1 MYHRIPHNDLSM
13 FLTMYLN
20 SHNIIILL
28 LLSKLI
34 ESRHKEEIKKGATGS
49 HCLHSIS
56 TGSWTDK
63 NPHCK
68 TAALKFVPV
77 LSILTHWIVFT
88 KTKIS
93 IDFEIKDQKLES
105 KAFSKSFNTNTTCI
119 FLTSVKSIESYI
131 NLVFYPMFPLR
142 KSDWVSEMK

>member
-34 ESRHKEEIKKGATGS
+34 ESRHKEEIKKVQQG
-49 HCLHSIS
+49 L
-56 TGSWTDK
+56 
-63 NPHCK
+63 
-68 TAALKFVPV
+68 TAYILSQQEVGLIKIHIVKLQPV
-77 LSILTHWIVFT
+77 LSTLTHWIVFT

-93 IDFEIKDQKLES
+93 LDFEIKDQKLES
-105 KAFSKSFNTNTTCI
+105 KAFSKSFNINTTCI